1 MTESTIKFD
10 QPEKIKGQDNK
21 TGESKYNIE
30 TIRAEEKYW
39 MYLLKLKKKNFNFV
53 FGVVFTKMY
62 LYLIFIL
69 VLIWFIIFV

>member
-30 TIRAEEKYW
+30 TIRAEEKY
-39 MYLLKLKKKNFNFV
+39 
-53 FGVVFTKMY
+53 
-62 LYLIFIL
+62 
-69 VLIWFIIFV
+69 